1 MHLSLRH
8 ACQWNPIA
16 IPVFHIHTFLL
27 LRSRRSLG
35 LFAFHATPISELG
48 VACSSAKYEFKTVD
62 RGVKAG
68 VRASLFHHC
77 ESHCLGPHRTQGCI
91 LRSDWQSQTVK
102 NNSVFCSDPLQHLL
116 FLFNFLQLST
126 WYLYQLLDSNIWRK
140 KAELLFLAIAP
151 LYFLVSSKLF
161 NP

>member
-16 IPVFHIHTFLL
+16 IPIFHIHTFLL
-27 LRSRRSLG
+27 LLSRRSLG

-68 VRASLFHHC
+68 VRASLIHHC
-77 ESHCLGPHRTQGCI
+77 ESHCLGPHRTQGCSKSSEVTDSLRQWRTI
-91 LRSDWQSQTVK
+91 LSSALIHFNTYF
-102 NNSVFCSDPLQHLL
+102 S
-116 FLFNFLQLST
+116 FLIFSNC
-126 WYLYQLLDSNIWRK
+126 LLDIFTNYLILIY
-140 KAELLFLAIAP
+140 EE
-151 LYFLVSSKLF
+151 SKQSYCF
-161 NP
+161 WQ